1 MIKLK
6 LNGQMNKPT
15 EKQIKAKI
23 KSLDNQR
30 YKLGKESNNL
40 QQELQKR
47 SADKEAQRLLKI
59 KFIKTQYGDNTEV
72 VYIHEIKVNKKDPL
86 HSKTKGVRVFRDN
99 ISHIDVPLHH
109 FSYHKLAKQD
119 DFVKAFSTIIKEIDL
134 RLPLIKKTKV
144 GL

>member
-1 MIKLK
+1 
-6 LNGQMNKPT
+6 MNKPT

-30 YKLGKESNNL
+30 YKLGKESINL

-59 KFIKTQYGDNTEV
+59 KFIKTQYGDNTSEV

-86 HSKTKGVRVFRDN
+86 HSKIKGVRVFRGN

-119 DFVKAFSTIIKEIDL
+119 DFVKAYNDVINEIDS